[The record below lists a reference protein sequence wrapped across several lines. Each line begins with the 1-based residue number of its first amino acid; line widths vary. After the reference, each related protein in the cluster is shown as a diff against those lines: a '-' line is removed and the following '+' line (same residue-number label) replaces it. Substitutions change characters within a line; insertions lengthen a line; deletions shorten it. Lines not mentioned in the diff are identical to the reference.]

1 MNLKKIWIYLFFG
14 LVVFSSFSTARSDTT
29 TVFLSDTIAYQG
41 HIQTQ
46 IPVYIDNIDQNIG
59 GFELGFTIIPNDR
72 VYFTTDHFEVYIDT
86 VCSDT
91 IVPCPPDK
99 IIRIDTTISRIAK
112 VDRTGSL
119 TSNFPWFA
127 AHGDVGDTSS
137 KYCVNLNVV
146 GVAPTSQP
154 IGPGFGVLFKIYLD
168 FLCIPDS
175 LLPDTMVFISVY
187 GTLAQADTLIKE
199 KRFLQGRYIILTV
212 KYGDNNGDN
221 KISVGDVVYLINYLL
236 KGGPSPNPQIKGD
249 ASGDGKVSITDVVYL
264 INFLFKSGPPPR
276 CYGI

>member
-1 MNLKKIWIYLFFG
+1 MILKKIWIYLFFG
-14 LVVFSSFSTARSDTT
+14 IVGFSSFSTARADTT

-59 GFELGFTIIPNDR
+59 GFELGFTIVPNDR
-72 VYFTTDHFEVYIDT
+72 AYFTTDHFEVYIDT
-86 VCSDT
+86 ICASET
-91 IVPCPPDK
+91 RPCPADS
-99 IIRIDTTISRIAK
+99 IIRIDTTISRKVK

-119 TSNFPWFA
+119 TSNFPWFGA
-127 AHGDVGDTSS
+127 SGEAGDTTSD
-137 KYCVNLNVV
+137 YCVNFSVV
-146 GVAPTSQP
+146 GVAPVNHP
-154 IGPGFGVLFKIYLD
+154 IAPGFGVLFKIYLD
-168 FLCIPDS
+168 FLCVPDS
-175 LLPDTMVFISVY
+175 LLPDTMVFVSVY

-212 KYGDNNGDN
+212 KYGDTNGDN

-236 KGGPSPNPQIKGD
+236 KGGPAPVPQIKGD

-264 INFLFKSGPPPR
+264 INFLFKGGPPPR